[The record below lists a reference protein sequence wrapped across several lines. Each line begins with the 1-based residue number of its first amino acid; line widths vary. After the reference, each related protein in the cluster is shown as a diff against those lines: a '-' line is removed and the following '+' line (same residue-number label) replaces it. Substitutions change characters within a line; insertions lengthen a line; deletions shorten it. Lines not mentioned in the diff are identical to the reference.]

1 MQQHKEAHER
11 ECSVLFKKQKLFLS
25 ARAGEKLDSQV
36 DIYEHGS
43 VMALVNNPEGALH
56 PIKNSSRSTRK
67 DISCQSLYSYL
78 IDKFHIA
85 EGEKLPA
92 WYDEG
97 GMLLFGKQQSGQWAD
112 CAFHSAFRRLEL
124 PVEQFE
130 NCTVFMDHGVLVV
143 SRSAIGRLLDRV
155 TVYEK
160 ENVLC
165 LGGDPNGALTVGK
178 HQNATNGIASEK
190 LVAYIRKKFAMKS
203 GRLPARI
210 CENRIYFS
218 DELPAKDQDFTQFK
232 PLMFSGT
239 GSPIWVTLMKNGVLR
254 ISALAAENLTDWVD
268 VKEWGN
274 VVALIPSGEGHH
286 VMLNRRQ
293 QRRGAI
299 ISSETLRRRLKEKFG
314 CEDGVRFY
322 AKFCGKALCFSVQ
335 PLEDIPLELS
345 SFNRDLMDESTRQ
358 FISLTSN
365 GLYFSSELGECPQG
379 RFDFCRYGNLFALID
394 NANGA
399 LFAANNQR
407 VIASGHLAKY
417 LQRELG
423 VTKSIR
429 LFACRIS
436 GSIVFS
442 KIAIDAVKLPNLG
455 LFQRVTT
462 EETAAMPLD
471 SKSVGPAY
479 MVRGKAPQVRRST
492 RIVPVRGGGHA
503 VR

>member
-1 MQQHKEAHER
+1 
-11 ECSVLFKKQKLFLS
+11 
-25 ARAGEKLDSQV
+25 
-36 DIYEHGS
+36 
-43 VMALVNNPEGALH
+43 
-56 PIKNSSRSTRK
+56 
-67 DISCQSLYSYL
+67 
-78 IDKFHIA
+78 
-85 EGEKLPA
+85 
-92 WYDEG
+92 
-97 GMLLFGKQQSGQWAD
+97 
-112 CAFHSAFRRLEL
+112 
-124 PVEQFE
+124 
-130 NCTVFMDHGVLVV
+130 
-143 SRSAIGRLLDRV
+143 
-155 TVYEK
+155 
-160 ENVLC
+160 
-165 LGGDPNGALTVGK
+165 
-178 HQNATNGIASEK
+178 
-190 LVAYIRKKFAMKS
+190 
-203 GRLPARI
+203 
-210 CENRIYFS
+210 
-218 DELPAKDQDFTQFK
+218 
-232 PLMFSGT
+232 
-239 GSPIWVTLMKNGVLR
+239 
-254 ISALAAENLTDWVD
+254 
-268 VKEWGN
+268 
-274 VVALIPSGEGHH
+274 
-286 VMLNRRQ
+286 
-293 QRRGAI
+293 
-299 ISSETLRRRLKEKFG
+299 
-314 CEDGVRFY
+314 Y

-379 RFDFCRYGNLFALID
+379 HFDFCRYGNLFALID

-407 VIASGHLAKY
+407 VIASGQLAKY

-442 KIAIDAVKLPNLG
+442 KMAIDAVKLPNLG

-479 MVRGKAPQVRRST
+479 MVRGKVPQVRRST